1 MTPHHRHP
9 LGIAL
14 RIVTAAACCLG
25 IWYSWNL
32 ARADYLFQQD
42 TEDSVRAA
50 IALVPDGWEYY
61 MRLAVLD
68 RPHARQL
75 LMTSLRLDPYNAQ
88 ADIELA
94 LQYEADGDID
104 QAEKLMLQA
113 YNIDHTYLPR
123 WSLAN
128 FYFRRDNMKEF
139 WAWARSAAAM
149 PPENIAPL
157 FQLCW
162 HATTDADKITAELL
176 NDKPELLRQ
185 YLPFLLRKDQVNA
198 ITVVAPR
205 LVNFGDSAA
214 PTDRNLAFWALA
226 RLIEINDA
234 PAANAL
240 WHTLVEHH
248 WVVADNTIPNN
259 PEFAREPAGT
269 GFDWSLPEYP
279 GLHSWPGSSGLEAEF
294 TGDEP
299 EYAIIT
305 EQFVT
310 LAAGSYNLAYSYH
323 TTDIAPGTGI
333 KWQVIDAKSAAVLAE
348 SADLSSDT
356 LAQANLAFTVP
367 QGASFV
373 RLRLTYQRALGTPR
387 VTGMLILVSAHVLP
401 QA

>member
-1 MTPHHRHP
+1 MTSHNRHP
-9 LGIAL
+9 VGIAL

-25 IWYSWNL
+25 IWLSWCL

-42 TEDSVRAA
+42 SEDSVRAA
-50 IALVPDGWEYY
+50 IALVPDSWEYY

-68 RPHARQL
+68 RSHARQL

-94 LQYEADGDID
+94 LQYEADGDLD
-104 QAEKLMLQA
+104 RAEKLMLEA

-128 FYFRRDNMKEF
+128 FYFRRDNMNQF
-139 WAWARSAAAM
+139 WAWARSAADM
-149 PPENIAPL
+149 PPENIGPL

-162 HATTDADKITAELL
+162 HATEDPDQITSQLI

-185 YLPFLLRKDQVNA
+185 YLGFLLYKDQINA
-198 ITVVAPR
+198 TTAVAPR
-205 LVNFGDSAA
+205 LVRFGDPASA
-214 PTDRNLAFWALA
+214 TDRSLVFWALG
-226 RLIEINDA
+226 RLVEVNNA
-234 PAANAL
+234 PAANDL
-240 WHTLVEHH
+240 WHALVQHH
-248 WVVADNTIPNN
+248 WVVADNTVPNN

-269 GFDWSLPEYP
+269 SFDWSLPEYP
-279 GLHSWPGSSGLEAEF
+279 GLHSFPGSSGLEAEF

-299 EYAIIT
+299 EFAVVT

-310 LAAGSYNLAYSYH
+310 LAPGNYNFAFSYH
-323 TTDIAPGTGI
+323 STDIAPGTGI
-333 KWQVIDAKSAAVLAE
+333 KWQVIDAKSKALLAE

-356 LAQANLAFTVP
+356 LTQSNLAFTVP

-373 RLRLTYQRALGTPR
+373 RLRLAYQRALGTPR
-387 VTGMLILVSAHVLP
+387 VTGMLIVVSAHVQP
-401 QA
+401 RS